1 METMMDP
8 IPRKGSKLKKTKQQ
22 GSEHKSNRQ
31 KQPLKPTCENLV
43 ATNKNDLSLQNKNCS
58 SIDVAA
64 GGGVPMKKRKKY
76 EIARFE
82 QELKKNS
89 RKGESPTAKTMVSR
103 VKQNNKSKDVED
115 KRGNDTLK
123 GNSNKEG
130 VKKKM
135 AEVAD
140 DAFAKSMCKV
150 DIKEANDKRGSDN
163 IPAKKRKKD
172 SFQDA
177 VLRHMYLSGKPFSLK
192 GLAKETRTTGDA
204 LKHLLLSLLDK
215 GYVVKK
221 SFGKS
226 GKELYWANIDDKKGH
241 KEMKNFFFEEED
253 MQTAGK
259 ELSEFLS
266 RKNKILNELET
277 LIKMPTNDEVDSKVR
292 DLLEENSLLQKR
304 SLAAIAEKE
313 RAAQQRKLKT
323 PAELKQMD
331 RERCPRRKKIR
342 INALRDEWKKRK
354 EKCMDFVDQL
364 ADAMDKN
371 LKDVIKLLD
380 VETDKSVGIDKMP
393 PKHSI

>member
-1 METMMDP
+1 
-8 IPRKGSKLKKTKQQ
+8 
-22 GSEHKSNRQ
+22 
-31 KQPLKPTCENLV
+31 
-43 ATNKNDLSLQNKNCS
+43 
-58 SIDVAA
+58 
-64 GGGVPMKKRKKY
+64 
-76 EIARFE
+76 
-82 QELKKNS
+82 
-89 RKGESPTAKTMVSR
+89 
-103 VKQNNKSKDVED
+103 
-115 KRGNDTLK
+115 
-123 GNSNKEG
+123 
-130 VKKKM
+130 
-135 AEVAD
+135 
-140 DAFAKSMCKV
+140 
-150 DIKEANDKRGSDN
+150 
-163 IPAKKRKKD
+163 
-172 SFQDA
+172 
-177 VLRHMYLSGKPFSLK
+177 
-192 GLAKETRTTGDA
+192 
-204 LKHLLLSLLDK
+204 
-215 GYVVKK
+215 
-221 SFGKS
+221 
-226 GKELYWANIDDKKGH
+226 
-241 KEMKNFFFEEED
+241 

-277 LIKMPTNDEVDSKVR
+277 LIKMPTNDEVDSKGR